1 MGRLSKADLVK
12 VVADKTGLSRKGAE
26 RAVAAFM
33 DAVREAVTRGE
44 TVRIPGFGTFAV
56 RERAARQGRDIKTG
70 EPITVPAR
78 KAVVFRAGEGLKRAV
93 AV

>member
-1 MGRLSKADLVK
+1 MTKADLVK
-12 VVADKTGLSRKGAE
+12 VVADKTGLTQKSA
-26 RAVAAFM
+26 ALILDAFM

-44 TVRIPGFGTFAV
+44 TVRISGFGTFAV
-56 RERAARQGRDIKTG
+56 KERAARQGRDIKTG

-78 KAVVFRAGEGLKRAV
+78 KAVVFRAGEELKRAV